1 MMGSMA
7 AFVLN
12 DTMTKT
18 TGGAVPLFQLL
29 FLRGVIS
36 ISLIVMLWGRLARC
50 TCGLAGAIGNWCHT
64 SWRKVGA
71 SFFL

>member
-29 FLRGVIS
+29 FLRGLIS
-36 ISLIVMLWGRLARC
+36 ITLILSYNLIVFLSISTYKLNCSRFS
-50 TCGLAGAIGNWCHT
+50 GNNV
-64 SWRKVGA
+64 R
-71 SFFL
+71 F

>member
-29 FLRGVIS
+29 FLRGVI
-36 ISLIVMLWGRLARC
+36 
-50 TCGLAGAIGNWCHT
+50 LAGAIG
-64 SWRKVGA
+64 SWSQSGLVPKSERA
-71 SFFL
+71 FSS

>member
-18 TGGAVPLFQLL
+18 TDTKGQDQPHNILQPYLVLNY
-29 FLRGVIS
+29 I
-36 ISLIVMLWGRLARC
+36 IKI
-50 TCGLAGAIGNWCHT
+50 
-64 SWRKVGA
+64 
-71 SFFL
+71 